1 MMRRRVATVETP
13 SSGSGSE
20 SEDDNNKDNKQSTAR
35 AAEALEKSYATST
48 SETSGERAALEK
60 ALPEANGNGA
70 PTPTPPPS
78 SEEPRGDWRSASGGD
93 APVAMGR
100 DAAAVVAEAPG
111 GKWNRFRTYGVLQ
124 RTLEIWK
131 FAVVFA
137 FRLFKIGKK
146 GTYKKMEGGMTPEN
160 QSAKKR
166 ELAIWLRAELLRLG
180 PTFIKVGQQFSTR
193 VDLLSKE
200 YLQELEKLQ
209 DKVPPFDSEK
219 SMEIIK
225 TELGDKFDDF
235 ASIEKEPFS
244 AASLGQVHLA
254 RLKKNNELVV
264 IKVQRPGLKSLFDVD
279 LKNLRVL
286 AKWFQAVDPKTDGA
300 ARDWVAIYDE
310 CARILYDEI
319 DYRVEAANCQ
329 QFKDNFAGADWIKV
343 PQIQWDYTCERVLV
357 MEYCPGLKINDAE
370 GIDKLGFDRK
380 ELAKYAVESYLQ
392 QVLRHGFFHADP
404 HPGNIA
410 VDKKTGQ
417 IIFYDFGMMGA
428 LQGDVKGGLR
438 DLFYSVYEDDVDKAL
453 DALVAMGI
461 LVPSAD
467 RVAVRRTG
475 RFFLKSFR
483 QRLIGQKKD
492 ADDKGTEYEESF
504 KPQRT
509 KEEKAAKRK
518 EILNNIGEDLLA
530 VGQDQPFRFPASL
543 TFCIRAF
550 TVLDGI
556 GKSLEPRFDF
566 GEIARPYARELVLD
580 GGSSERLRKNAA
592 KAFGRQNRAVA
603 NLFKGPNM
611 IEDMSNTIKG
621 MEQGD
626 IKVRVRALEAERA
639 LQRVALTQGATIKAL
654 VATMLMNVGTV
665 LSASVE
671 ASAASALAS
680 FAARA
685 AFTGAGALGLLSL
698 VSLLKVKKLESK
710 EKSLTA

>member
-1 MMRRRVATVETP
+1 M
-13 SSGSGSE
+13 
-20 SEDDNNKDNKQSTAR
+20 
-35 AAEALEKSYATST
+35 
-48 SETSGERAALEK
+48 ALEK
-60 ALPEANGNGA
+60 ALPVQTAAGG
-70 PTPTPPPS
+70 S
-78 SEEPRGDWRSASGGD
+78 SPEPRGDWRSSEGADD

-100 DAAAVVAEAPG
+100 DAAAIVAEAPG
-111 GKWNRFRTYGVLQ
+111 GKWNRFKTYGVLQ

-131 FAVVFA
+131 FAIVFA
-137 FRLFKIGKK
+137 FKLFRTGKK
-146 GTYKKMEGGMTPEN
+146 GAYKKMPGGMSPEN
-160 QSAKKR
+160 VSAKKR
-166 ELAIWLRAELLRLG
+166 ELAVWLRTELLRLG
-180 PTFIKVGQQFSTR
+180 PTFIKIGQQFSTR

-209 DKVPPFDSEK
+209 DKVPPFDAK
-219 SMEIIK
+219 QSMEIIK
-225 TELGDKFDDF
+225 RELGDKFDDF
-235 ASIEKEPFS
+235 ASIEPEPFS

-254 RLKKNNELVV
+254 RLKKDNQQVV

-286 AKWFQAVDPKTDGA
+286 AKWLQAADPKTDGA

-319 DYRVEAANCQ
+319 DYRVEASNAQ
-329 QFKDNFAGADWIKV
+329 QFKDNFAGTEWIKV
-343 PQIQWDYTCERVLV
+343 PTIQWDYTTSQVLV
-357 MEYCPGLKINDAE
+357 MEYCPGLKVNDGK
-370 GIDKLGFDRK
+370 GIEALGFDRK
-380 ELAKYAVESYLQ
+380 LLAQRSVESYLQ

-417 IIFYDFGMMGA
+417 LIFYDFGMMGS
-428 LQGDVKGGLR
+428 LKGDVKGGLR
-438 DLFYSVYEDDVDKAL
+438 GLFYSVYEDDVDKAL
-453 DALVAMGI
+453 DSLVAMGI

-467 RVAVRRTG
+467 RTAVRRTG

-483 QRLIGQKKD
+483 QRLMNQRKQAEESGE
-492 ADDKGTEYEESF
+492 EYANSF

-509 KEEKAAKRK
+509 KEEKQAKRK

-580 GGSSERLRKNAA
+580 GGSASRLSRDAA
-592 KAFGRQNRAVA
+592 KAFGKQNRAVA

-611 IEDMSNTIKG
+611 IEDMSKTIKG

-639 LQRVALTQGATIKAL
+639 LQRVSLSQGVTLKAL
-654 VATMLMNVGTV
+654 VATMLVNVGTV
-665 LSASVE
+665 MTTVASTVAAE
-671 ASAASALAS
+671 AGAAAMAPLLANV
-680 FAARA
+680 
-685 AFTGAGALGLLSL
+685 AFTGAGAFGVMAL
-698 VSLLKVKKLESK
+698 VGLLKVKKLEDK
-710 EKSLTA
+710 EKALTA